1 MGTFLN
7 FEGFYGPAPKRAGRG
22 KSPLALQPVPPS
34 SPNRGRELCCFFSGF
49 TTAFIAI
56 LYFLLCSVDVVQS
69 GTDFAVQPST

>member
-1 MGTFLN
+1 MG
-7 FEGFYGPAPKRAGRG
+7 PRQRGRVAAN
-22 KSPLALQPVPPS
+22 SPLALQPVPPS